1 MSWVAVIGALL
12 ILCVLNWGSNEM
24 LTFFP
29 DWIFR
34 HLQQIPGWIV
44 GGGAIALLVWT
55 LAED

>member
-12 ILCVLNWGSNEM
+12 VLCLLNWGSNEM

-34 HLQQIPGWIV
+34 NLQSIPGWIV